1 MNNLKD
7 KKIIIIG
14 AAGHQGF
21 EYYNMLKEKFE
32 IVAVVDSNENI
43 LNEMYSGED
52 ICRCV
57 SAADVPVDFDIALVC
72 VPHTMHAKI
81 TLPLLNSGK
90 VVIKEKPLATS
101 IEEANLYN
109 ENMNLFTIVQRQ
121 FNPMFIKGKEKIE
134 SIGRI
139 YNYNYSYNLPFAEM
153 TKGWRAN
160 FDISQGGVLLDM
172 GYHVL
177 DILLTYFGNPTLV
190 ESFQSYCY
198 PQMQDQSL
206 EDSISI
212 LMLHDD
218 GVQGTININRHSTQK
233 SEIFKILGENGSLS
247 IEPKRIKMY
256 DRKGNLIYSEELD
269 EKVNPKLD
277 MITDYIE
284 NIGNKEYL
292 KNHIMHHKEMIE
304 VITKIYN
311 KARKVA

>member
-1 MNNLKD
+1 
-7 KKIIIIG
+7 
-14 AAGHQGF
+14 
-21 EYYNMLKEKFE
+21 
-32 IVAVVDSNENI
+32 
-43 LNEMYSGED
+43 
-52 ICRCV
+52 
-57 SAADVPVDFDIALVC
+57 
-72 VPHTMHAKI
+72 
-81 TLPLLNSGK
+81 
-90 VVIKEKPLATS
+90 
-101 IEEANLYN
+101 
-109 ENMNLFTIVQRQ
+109 
-121 FNPMFIKGKEKIE
+121 
-134 SIGRI
+134 
-139 YNYNYSYNLPFAEM
+139 
-153 TKGWRAN
+153 
-160 FDISQGGVLLDM
+160 M

-198 PQMQDQSL
+198 PQMQDQCL

>member
-1 MNNLKD
+1 
-7 KKIIIIG
+7 
-14 AAGHQGF
+14 
-21 EYYNMLKEKFE
+21 MLKEKFE
-32 IVAVVDSNENI
+32 IVAVVDSNENM

-109 ENMNLFTIVQRQ
+109 ENMNLFTIVQKQ

-177 DILLTYFGNPTLV
+177 DILLTYFGNRHWLKVFNLIATLK
-190 ESFQSYCY
+190 CK
-198 PQMQDQSL
+198 
-206 EDSISI
+206 
-212 LMLHDD
+212 
-218 GVQGTININRHSTQK
+218 INVW
-233 SEIFKILGENGSLS
+233 KILFLYLCSTMMEFR
-247 IEPKRIKMY
+247 ER
-256 DRKGNLIYSEELD
+256 LILID
-269 EKVNPKLD
+269 ILHKNQK
-277 MITDYIE
+277 
-284 NIGNKEYL
+284 YL
-292 KNHIMHHKEMIE
+292 KF
-304 VITKIYN
+304 
-311 KARKVA
+311 